1 MRVGGS
7 DVFPR
12 RAIPTAELYEHYPA
26 RRLRQGGGS
35 MRTCPRGT
43 LFFALTALIGACT
56 DQRHPTVPSFSVGG
70 AAACPIPANVVV
82 TDEAGL
88 APGPA
93 PAPPGGGIGLAALFR
108 VTPGV
113 AGATPNVTPTRGPP
127 GTRIVVRPPSAGIWL
142 FTA

>member
-88 APGPA
+88 ATALA
-93 PAPPGGGIGLAALFR
+93 PAHPGGGRGLPALFGLTAA
-108 VTPGV
+108 V
-113 AGATPNVTPTRGPP
+113 P
-127 GTRIVVRPPSAGIWL
+127 GTPPKVPLTFA
-142 FTA
+142 

>member
-26 RRLRQGGGS
+26 RRLRPGGGS

-88 APGPA
+88 GPA
-93 PAPPGGGIGLAALFR
+93 PPAAPPRPGIRRPPLF
-108 VTPGV
+108 
-113 AGATPNVTPTRGPP
+113 RGPP
-127 GTRIVVRPPSAGIWL
+127 GVA
-142 FTA
+142 

>member
-82 TDEAGL
+82 TDEAG
-88 APGPA
+88 PP
-93 PAPPGGGIGLAALFR
+93 PAPPPPHPGEVIGLAPFFA
-108 VTPGV
+108 VTADDAVP
-113 AGATPNVTPTRGPP
+113 TPKVT
-127 GTRIVVRPPSAGIWL
+127 
-142 FTA
+142 

>member
-1 MRVGGS
+1 
-7 DVFPR
+7 
-12 RAIPTAELYEHYPA
+12 
-26 RRLRQGGGS
+26 

-88 APGPA
+88 PPA
-93 PAPPGGGIGLAALFR
+93 PAAPSPGAGTRLAALFC
-108 VTPGV
+108 VTAGV
-113 AGATPNVTPTRGPP
+113 AGTTAQMTLPRGAP
-127 GTRIVVRPPSAGIWL
+127 RARRLA
-142 FTA
+142 A

>member
-7 DVFPR
+7 DVSPR

-82 TDEAGL
+82 TDEAG
-88 APGPA
+88 PA
-93 PAPPGGGIGLAALFR
+93 PAPAAAHPGAGLGRRALLRGAAGGA
-108 VTPGV
+108 
-113 AGATPNVTPTRGPP
+113 GPP
-127 GTRIVVRPPSAGIWL
+127 PNCKP
-142 FTA
+142 

>member
-56 DQRHPTVPSFSVGG
+56 DQRHPTVPPFSGRR
-70 AAACPIPANVVV
+70 APPCPIPANVVG
-82 TDEAGL
+82 TDQPGL
-88 APGPA
+88 APALA
-93 PAPPGGGIGLAALFR
+93 PADPAQVTGLAPCFR
-108 VTPGV
+108 PTPAV
-113 AGATPNVTPTRGPP
+113 A
-127 GTRIVVRPPSAGIWL
+127 
-142 FTA
+142 

>member
-88 APGPA
+88 AQSLPA
-93 PAPPGGGIGLAALFR
+93 AYPAEFIGLADFL
-108 VTPGV
+108 GV
-113 AGATPNVTPTRGPP
+113 SADVACPSPNVPFCAAAP
-127 GTRIVVRPPSAGIWL
+127 
-142 FTA
+142 

>member
-70 AAACPIPANVVV
+70 AAACPLPANAVV
-82 TDEAGL
+82 TSEASL
-88 APGPA
+88 PTARAAAYPGA
-93 PAPPGGGIGLAALFR
+93 VIGLAAFFGCPADAAA
-108 VTPGV
+108 T
-113 AGATPNVTPTRGPP
+113 TPNVPLARTGPGP
-127 GTRIVVRPPSAGIWL
+127 V
-142 FTA
+142 

>member
-1 MRVGGS
+1 MRVGGLRL
-7 DVFPR
+7 FPSK
-12 RAIPTAELYEHYPA
+12 AIPTAELYEHYPA

-56 DQRHPTVPSFSVGG
+56 DQRHPTVPSFSGGG

-88 APGPA
+88 SPAPA
-93 PAPPGGGIGLAALFR
+93 PAPPPQVLRLSPLFR
-108 VTPGV
+108 GPAGV
-113 AGATPNVTPTRGPP
+113 AGPTPQGAPTRPAPRARRLSPP
-127 GTRIVVRPPSAGIWL
+127 RPR
-142 FTA
+142 

>member
-88 APGPA
+88 AP
-93 PAPPGGGIGLAALFR
+93 APPPPPPGAGPRLAPLFR
-108 VTPGV
+108 LPPD
-113 AGATPNVTPTRGPP
+113 GAV
-127 GTRIVVRPPSAGIWL
+127 
-142 FTA
+142 